1 MKFNWKRLA
10 ALMLAVV
17 LMLSLTGMGEEEI
30 TIAGDTSANA
40 AEIEDVLSIDG
51 TLVEPD
57 ELLDDSLEL
66 NLSNDILNTFEESTI
81 EQSDIADPE
90 AMEQEATNAS
100 DDITLGINETYK
112 LSTKGLGKRLSFK
125 SSKPRVVS
133 VSGKGVVK
141 GLRKGTAEIIILPG
155 TTEKKR
161 YTVQVVA
168 APKKVTLPSKSITL
182 GVK

>member
-100 DDITLGINETYK
+100 DWYFSPWPFTYLPRKTLT
-112 LSTKGLGKRLSFK
+112 STAAATMISAA
-125 SSKPRVVS
+125 
-133 VSGKGVVK
+133 
-141 GLRKGTAEIIILPG
+141 AE
-155 TTEKKR
+155 
-161 YTVQVVA
+161 
-168 APKKVTLPSKSITL
+168 
-182 GVK
+182 